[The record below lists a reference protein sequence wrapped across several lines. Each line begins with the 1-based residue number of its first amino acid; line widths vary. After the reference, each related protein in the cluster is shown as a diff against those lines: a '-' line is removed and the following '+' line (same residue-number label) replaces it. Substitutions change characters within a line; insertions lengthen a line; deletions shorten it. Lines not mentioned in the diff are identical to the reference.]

1 MVTRDTKETGGN
13 KNQILSDCCGRV
25 RINQANKGVKCEKH
39 EDTYQA
45 IQRTARL
52 RDMSALSVCNRTVIT
67 VDALPV
73 SRPLTLCLVSPG
85 LAKCELSIDC
95 SHAGRVSFNRRATSE
110 SPCSK
115 IRPDY

>member
-1 MVTRDTKETGGN
+1 
-13 KNQILSDCCGRV
+13 
-25 RINQANKGVKCEKH
+25 
-39 EDTYQA
+39 
-45 IQRTARL
+45 
-52 RDMSALSVCNRTVIT
+52 MSALSVCNRTVIT

-95 SHAGRVSFNRRATSE
+95 SHAGRVSFNRHATRRATSE